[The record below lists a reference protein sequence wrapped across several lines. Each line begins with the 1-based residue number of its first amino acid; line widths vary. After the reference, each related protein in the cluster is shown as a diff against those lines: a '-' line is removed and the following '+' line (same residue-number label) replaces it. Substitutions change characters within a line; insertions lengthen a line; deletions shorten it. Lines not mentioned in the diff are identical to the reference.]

1 MNLEYLCIYNNL
13 IKLTRNKSL
22 YLNLIDNETFSDRII
37 FLLIHLSFLIKAYK
51 GQNAKK
57 VMQDIHD
64 FIFRQIELSIRE
76 IGYGDV
82 SINKNMKKYVNYF
95 YDMLSKFDKWDNYK
109 HDKKCEILNNII
121 NNPKNISFYANYFDK
136 LSTFFKNNTL
146 IYFTKDIEDLKI

>member
-57 VMQDIHD
+57 EMQDIHD

-121 NNPKNISFYANYFDK
+121 NNPKNISFYANY
-136 LSTFFKNNTL
+136 L
-146 IYFTKDIEDLKI
+146 FTIF